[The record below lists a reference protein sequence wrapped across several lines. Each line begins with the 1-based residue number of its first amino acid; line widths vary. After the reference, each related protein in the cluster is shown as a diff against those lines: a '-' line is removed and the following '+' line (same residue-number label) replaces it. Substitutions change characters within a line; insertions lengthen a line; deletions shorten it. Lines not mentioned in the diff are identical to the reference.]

1 MKIEIKYTGGI
12 LNLPV
17 KVADLAAV
25 ASEAQLKVLL
35 TVASS
40 LSYLNDFE
48 PYFTTVSQRL
58 ELTVEEIKEAL
69 SFWAKNGVISVEG
82 LNIDEVEATVI
93 EAKMQNREP
102 TYTGKQIMSYVDS
115 NKDFRAL
122 CNECQRVLGK
132 SFTAQDYTNVM
143 QLKSYF
149 KFSDEY
155 ILLLLEHCTEIEKTS
170 WAYVRKTAT
179 ALYDEGISSYSKLEA
194 HFAARRNKRSL
205 EYKIRKL
212 LGIGER
218 EFTKSEK
225 NYIDKWIGL
234 KTPYELLSKSYEITV
249 DKCGGKFSYPYM
261 AKILDNWHTN
271 GIKTAEDVEKSLESY
286 QAKQKLSMS
295 TFDTDDFFE
304 AALKRSDEKMMERRK
319 K

>member
-58 ELTVEEIKEAL
+58 ELTVEEIKGAIA
-69 SFWAKNGVISVEG
+69 FWAQNGILSVEG
-82 LNIDEVEATVI
+82 LEIAVQNATVI
-93 EAKMQNREP
+93 EAQSANREP
-102 TYTGKQIMSYVDS
+102 AYTGRQILDYVES

-122 CNECQRVLGK
+122 CNECQNVLGK
-132 SFTAQDYTNVM
+132 SFTAQDYKNVQ
-143 QLKSYF
+143 QLKDYF

-155 ILLLLEHCTEIEKTS
+155 VLLLLEHCVESDKAS
-170 WAYVRKTAT
+170 WSYIRKTA
-179 ALYDEGISSYSKLEA
+179 ANLYDEGISSYSKLEA

-218 EFTKSEK
+218 EFTKSER
-225 NYIDKWIGL
+225 NYIDKWMGL
-234 KTPYELLSKSYEITV
+234 KLSIELLSKAYEITV